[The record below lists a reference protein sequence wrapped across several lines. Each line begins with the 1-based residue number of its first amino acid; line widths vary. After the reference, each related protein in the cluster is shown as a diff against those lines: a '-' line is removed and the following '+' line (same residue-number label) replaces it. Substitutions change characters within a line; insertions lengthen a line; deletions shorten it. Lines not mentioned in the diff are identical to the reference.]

1 MPLDHGTVFL
11 LVDSPR
17 VALGFSACGADVFL
31 LDDEP
36 DRSKF
41 RGLESNQRPP
51 GSEPGVTT
59 NSNCPGVFNFFQF
72 GEEGSNLRLLIQSQE
87 AYR

>member
-1 MPLDHGTVFL
+1 LPGCEPGVVPLDHGTVFL

-36 DRSKF
+36 KPSKAEAVRLELTIPMRRDTCF
-41 RGLESNQRPP
+41 RD
-51 GSEPGVTT
+51 
-59 NSNCPGVFNFFQF
+59 
-72 GEEGSNLRLLIQSQE
+72 RLLI
-87 AYR
+87 RPDHFR

>member
-1 MPLDHGTVFL
+1 MPLDHGTVFHA
-11 LVDSPR
+11 VDSPR
-17 VALGFSACGADVFL
+17 VALGFSVCGADVLL

-36 DRSKF
+36 NLSKF

-59 NSNCPGVFNFFQF
+59 NSSCPGVLIRFQF